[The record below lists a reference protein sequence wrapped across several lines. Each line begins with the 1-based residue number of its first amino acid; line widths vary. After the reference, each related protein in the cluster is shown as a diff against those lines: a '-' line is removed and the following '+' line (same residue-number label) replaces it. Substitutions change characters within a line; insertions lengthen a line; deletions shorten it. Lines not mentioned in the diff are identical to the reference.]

1 LFRRHQLAL
10 FSLAK
15 RDLSDR
21 EIQFKV
27 TARVLEICEQ
37 GKIDNVR
44 EGAAQRIMQIV
55 WGWSRRLARE
65 FPCYNGDKEREW
77 AGVKRRDRSGG
88 RDKDSRF
95 KGQGRKTHKSGM
107 TRGLERKPKKPSLR
121 HWSRVSVSELMK
133 GYVEDGS
140 TWARKQEGKKER

>member
-37 GKIDNVR
+37 GKIDDVR
-44 EGAAQRIMQIV
+44 EEAAQRIMQIV
-55 WGWSRRLARE
+55 
-65 FPCYNGDKEREW
+65 
-77 AGVKRRDRSGG
+77 
-88 RDKDSRF
+88 
-95 KGQGRKTHKSGM
+95 
-107 TRGLERKPKKPSLR
+107 
-121 HWSRVSVSELMK
+121 
-133 GYVEDGS
+133 
-140 TWARKQEGKKER
+140 